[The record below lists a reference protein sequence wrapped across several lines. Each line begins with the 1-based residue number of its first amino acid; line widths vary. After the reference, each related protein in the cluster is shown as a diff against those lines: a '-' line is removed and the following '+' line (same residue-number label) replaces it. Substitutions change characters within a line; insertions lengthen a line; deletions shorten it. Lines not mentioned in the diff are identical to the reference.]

1 MNRIKLPL
9 SQILLNTFFIP
20 WSKKSY
26 FLQAIALPTLLLVSI
41 WAIWV
46 TVNPTNI
53 LYSYLFLFAYIIAF
67 SYFAITCHRLILA
80 SNTTLRQI
88 QTINIKRLAWFTAWI
103 IVIYGLSLF
112 IELIALNILIQ
123 FVKTPASV
131 ELTEAMINQHQLEL
145 QQAKEIIEYIV
156 YLPIM
161 YLLGRLSLVFP
172 ATAIDVKSGL
182 KWSWIQTRHN
192 GLRILV
198 IIALFPWSLDFLLSL
213 LNRENATIF
222 EQGIVGILMYLSA
235 AIGIFALSLT
245 YLELQD
251 KSQQAQF

>member
-1 MNRIKLPL
+1 MNRKKLPL
-9 SQILLNTFFIP
+9 SKILINAFLIP
-20 WSKKSY
+20 WSRKGY
-26 FLQAIALPTLLLVSI
+26 FLQTIALPTLLLVSI
-41 WAIWV
+41 WALWV
-46 TVNPTNI
+46 TINPAGVLN
-53 LYSYLFLFAYIIAF
+53 SYLFLFAYLVAF

-80 SNTTLRQI
+80 STSSLKQI
-88 QTINIKRLAWFTAWI
+88 QTIHIRRLAWFTAWV
-103 IVIYGLSLF
+103 IVIYGLSLI

-123 FVKTPASV
+123 FVTMPASV
-131 ELTEAMINQHQLEL
+131 ELTEAAINQYQLEL
-145 QQAKEIIEYIV
+145 QQAKEIIEYIL

-172 ATAIDVKSGL
+172 ATAIDVKTGL
-182 KWSWIQTRHN
+182 KWSWIQTRNN

-198 IIALFPWSLDFLLSL
+198 IIALFPWSLNILLSL

-251 KSQQAQF
+251 TSHQELF